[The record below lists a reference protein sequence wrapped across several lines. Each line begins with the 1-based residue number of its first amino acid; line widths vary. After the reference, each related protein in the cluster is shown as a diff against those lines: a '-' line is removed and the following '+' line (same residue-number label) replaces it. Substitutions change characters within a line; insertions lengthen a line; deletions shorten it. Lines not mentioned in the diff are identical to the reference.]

1 MRAETELDAGRQLLG
16 RFWPASASSN
26 PTDRAAGVLN
36 WSAADGVVVRLIGPL
51 AGWPRDL
58 AGRLTVHGETV
69 DGEELSLIGCRI
81 VSISLGGVAT
91 LTVSGTTLLL
101 GDHANAATLWRT
113 SVITTA
119 NLHEWSGETGLK
131 VPDED
136 LTPTGHTTRV
146 QMTWEVPDTRD
157 VGLPTGELVFS
168 PSMNTEWAIA
178 PEWSIR
184 TGTDVIVKPKRP
196 AKLDVL
202 YRTGAAPLLS
212 LIVVA
217 GDRPDS
223 ITSEIVG
230 DAKSGRRARVL
241 RSGEVVSP
249 REWRPDN
256 AHLFTA
262 AQLPDFGTAVER
274 WFAIWAATEPALG
287 TFAEAI
293 NAGDTYSPSR
303 FLQMVTAVESY
314 GRRWRKDKGT
324 LLELLGGL
332 RAYAG
337 LPARSTGCTQR
348 NMKLIVAS
356 RNFHAHLLDQ
366 PNYGFSIELVQLT
379 TFESTRRATALMQAC
394 ILRELGFSAR
404 ATRKMLDEHYRNWP
418 IPMSMVD

>member
-1 MRAETELDAGRQLLG
+1 MRAETELAAGRQLLG
-16 RFWPASASSN
+16 RFWVAGASS
-26 PTDRAAGVLN
+26 DSAHQAAGVLN
-36 WSAADGVVVRLIGPL
+36 WSATDGVVVRLIGPL
-51 AGWPRDL
+51 VGWPRDL
-58 AGRLTVHGETV
+58 AGALTVHGETV
-69 DGEELSLIGCRI
+69 DGEKLSLIGCRI

-101 GDHANAATLWRT
+101 GDHATATTRWRT

-119 NLHEWSGETGLK
+119 NLHEWSGETGLQ
-131 VPDED
+131 VPDSD
-136 LTPTGHTTRV
+136 HAPTGHTTRV
-146 QMTWEVPDTRD
+146 QMTWEVPDTRR
-157 VGLPTGELVFS
+157 VRLPTGELSLS
-168 PSMNTEWAIA
+168 PSMDTKWAIA

-184 TGTDVIVKPKRP
+184 TGTDVILKPKRP

-223 ITSEIVG
+223 ITSEVVG
-230 DAKSGRRARVL
+230 DAKSRQRARVL
-241 RSGEVVSP
+241 RSGEVVSA

-262 AQLPDFGTAVER
+262 AQLPDFATAVQR
-274 WFAIWAATEPALG
+274 WFAISAATEPALG

-293 NAGDTYSPSR
+293 NAGDTYSPGR
-303 FLQMVTAVESY
+303 FLQVVTALESY
-314 GRRWRKDKGT
+314 GRRWRKDKRILLK
-324 LLELLGGL
+324 LLEGL

-337 LPARSTGCTQR
+337 LPARSTGCTRR
-348 NMKLIVAS
+348 NLKLIVAS
-356 RNFHAHLLDQ
+356 RNFHAHLSQ
-366 PNYGFSIELVQLT
+366 PNYGFSLEFVQLT
-379 TFESTRRATALMQAC
+379 TFESTRRASALMQAC

-418 IPMSMVD
+418 IPMSTVD